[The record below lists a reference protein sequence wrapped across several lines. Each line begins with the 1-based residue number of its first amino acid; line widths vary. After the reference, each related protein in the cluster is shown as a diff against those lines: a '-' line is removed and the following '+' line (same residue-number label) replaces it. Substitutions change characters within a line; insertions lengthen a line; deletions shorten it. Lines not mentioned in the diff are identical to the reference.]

1 MPLAMRIS
9 LAFVAATSALA
20 PGKVAPPTKTALAR
34 KAASTAAALILAAP
48 IAAPTV
54 SYAAVCDF
62 APTSDLCVQERQ
74 REALKPKAKG
84 ATGSKP
90 AFAVAKPVAKPPPP
104 AVKLTKEAQAVAD
117 AEAAIA
123 KMEAKKRD
131 MTSQFEAQKKK
142 VDAMPEVQEMMKM
155 KGQMEAAV
163 KEYDSSAPRMKAQLP
178 KMKEVRDKKAKKDA
192 FVAKNKAR
200 REKKERDAKAAQ
212 KKARAPRPAC
222 ALRRR
227 CDALY
232 YSRRPKTRNAPTRSC
247 EKRRRRSKKKPTG
260 RRRRSAA
267 RAGRR
272 SRVCSNYTL
281 FNKTNTRRTPPCQ
294 LRAAKRATPRR
305 CALGRFSAAAFQLV

>member
-1 MPLAMRIS
+1 MQLNMRIS

-104 AVKLTKEAQAVAD
+104 PVKLTKEAQAVAD

-131 MTSQFEAQKKK
+131 MTAQFESQKAK
-142 VDAMPEVQEMMKM
+142 VDAMPEVKEMLKMQEQMKS
-155 KGQMEAAV
+155 AV
-163 KEYDSSAPRMKAQLP
+163 KEYDSAAPRMKAQLP
-178 KMKEVRDKKAKKDA
+178 KMKEVRDKKAKKA
-192 FVAKNKAR
+192 KFVA
-200 REKKERDAKAAQ
+200 
-212 KKARAPRPAC
+212 AC
-222 ALRRR
+222 VEINLHAIE
-227 CDALY
+227 
-232 YSRRPKTRNAPTRSC
+232 PTRS
-247 EKRRRRSKKKPTG
+247 RRHRRVDGLK
-260 RRRRSAA
+260 
-267 RAGRR
+267 
-272 SRVCSNYTL
+272 
-281 FNKTNTRRTPPCQ
+281 
-294 LRAAKRATPRR
+294 TPRHR
-305 CALGRFSAAAFQLV
+305 ADAATETTSRRWRGAPEI

>member
-1 MPLAMRIS
+1 MALAFSSCAALNPTAKRVTSARVQSAAVPAIARSVATVAAS
-9 LAFVAATSALA
+9 LALVV
-20 PGKVAPPTKTALAR
+20 PD
-34 KAASTAAALILAAP
+34 AAS
-48 IAAPTV
+48 
-54 SYAAVCDF
+54 AAVCDF

-131 MTSQFEAQKKK
+131 MTTQFEAQKKK

-200 REKKERDAKAAQ
+200 REKKERDEKAKVKAAAD
-212 KKARAPRPAC
+212 KKAKDEK
-222 ALRRR
+222 LRREKKAIQEKA
-227 CDALY
+227 DA
-232 YSRRPKTRNAPTRSC
+232 
-247 EKRRRRSKKKPTG
+247 EKKKIGGSWSPLTG
-260 RRRRSAA
+260 
-267 RAGRR
+267 
-272 SRVCSNYTL
+272 L
-281 FNKTNTRRTPPCQ
+281 F
-294 LRAAKRATPRR
+294 
-305 CALGRFSAAAFQLV
+305 

>member
-1 MPLAMRIS
+1 M
-9 LAFVAATSALA
+9 
-20 PGKVAPPTKTALAR
+20 
-34 KAASTAAALILAAP
+34 
-48 IAAPTV
+48 

-104 AVKLTKEAQAVAD
+104 PIKLTKEAQAVAD

-131 MTSQFEAQKKK
+131 MTAQFEAQKKK

-178 KMKEVRDKKAKKDA
+178 KMKEVRDKKAKKDT

-200 REKKERDAKAAQ
+200 REKKERDEGGPKATPSKVKPYAVDATRT
-212 KKARAPRPAC
+212 KKPR
-222 ALRRR
+222 
-227 CDALY
+227 
-232 YSRRPKTRNAPTRSC
+232 TRSARREARRKESAADIQ
-247 EKRRRRSKKKPTG
+247 EKADREKKKKIG
-260 RRRRSAA
+260 GASWVAA
-267 RAGRR
+267 HG
-272 SRVCSNYTL
+272 SVLITHC
-281 FNKTNTRRTPPCQ
+281 
-294 LRAAKRATPRR
+294 
-305 CALGRFSAAAFQLV
+305 

>member
-1 MPLAMRIS
+1 MHELIAAMQLAMRIS

-131 MTSQFEAQKKK
+131 MTTQFEAQKKK

-212 KKARAPRPAC
+212 KKARAPRPSC
-222 ALRRR
+222 ALRHRR
-227 CDALY
+227 DAS
-232 YSRRPKTRNAPTRSC
+232 YSRRPRTRNAPTRSC

-281 FNKTNTRRTPPCQ
+281 FNKN
-294 LRAAKRATPRR
+294 
-305 CALGRFSAAAFQLV
+305 

>member
-1 MPLAMRIS
+1 MAAPLQKAAQTNAIARAAGTVAAS
-9 LAFVAATSALA
+9 LALALPTTSFAA
-20 PGKVAPPTKTALAR
+20 
-34 KAASTAAALILAAP
+34 I
-48 IAAPTV
+48 
-54 SYAAVCDF
+54 CDF

-84 ATGSKP
+84 TTGKAAP
-90 AFAVAKPVAKPPPP
+90 AFAVAKPVAKPAPPP
-104 AVKLTKEAQAVAD
+104 IKLTKEAQAVAD

-131 MTSQFEAQKKK
+131 MTTQFEAQKKK

-305 CALGRFSAAAFQLV
+305 CALGRFSEAAFQLV